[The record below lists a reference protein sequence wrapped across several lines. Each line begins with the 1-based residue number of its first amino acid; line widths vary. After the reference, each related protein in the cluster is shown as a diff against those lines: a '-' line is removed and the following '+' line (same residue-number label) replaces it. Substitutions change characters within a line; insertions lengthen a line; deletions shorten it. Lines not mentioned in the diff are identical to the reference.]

1 MTDLFTEPASG
12 PTTGAPASDP
22 GAGGRPDRQASARI
36 VLEGHIID
44 SLLLAKV
51 LDLVLG
57 SGGDYELL
65 DVAIG
70 KTSRDPSRAEIEIRA
85 SSETELAAL
94 LSRLHEH
101 GAAPVVENDAALAPA
116 PADGVLPEDFYSTT
130 NLPTFVRVR
139 GSWIP
144 VDRPEMD
151 CAIVVFDEAIGRDD
165 TAGASDAPTDAGRA
179 RAVVTPMHRVR
190 AGDRVVVGRAGVRV
204 EAARRNEGRSAFEF
218 MNSDVSSEKP
228 KRLVVARVADRI
240 RRAHASPPPSG
251 GRVVVVAGP
260 AVVHT
265 GAAPELARLVRHG
278 HVDVLLAGNG
288 FATHDIESNL
298 FGTSLGVA
306 LGEGGRVEHGHANH
320 LRAINT
326 IRRAGSIAR
335 AVETGV
341 LRSGVMYECVV
352 HQVPF
357 LLAGSLRDDGPLPD
371 VVTDTVVAADRMR
384 ELVSGARVAVMLA
397 STLHAIATG
406 NVLPAD
412 VETFCVDINPAVVTK
427 LTDRG
432 SHQATG
438 IVTDTGLFLRALADE
453 LIGTE
458 ADR

>member
-1 MTDLFTEPASG
+1 
-12 PTTGAPASDP
+12 
-22 GAGGRPDRQASARI
+22 
-36 VLEGHIID
+36 
-44 SLLLAKV
+44 
-51 LDLVLG
+51 
-57 SGGDYELL
+57 
-65 DVAIG
+65 
-70 KTSRDPSRAEIEIRA
+70 
-85 SSETELAAL
+85 
-94 LSRLHEH
+94 
-101 GAAPVVENDAALAPA
+101 
-116 PADGVLPEDFYSTT
+116 
-130 NLPTFVRVR
+130 
-139 GSWIP
+139 
-144 VDRPEMD
+144 
-151 CAIVVFDEAIGRDD
+151 
-165 TAGASDAPTDAGRA
+165 
-179 RAVVTPMHRVR
+179 
-190 AGDRVVVGRAGVRV
+190 VRV

-306 LGEGGRVEHGHANH
+306 LGEGSRVEHGHANH

>member
-12 PTTGAPASDP
+12 PTTGPPAGGP
-22 GAGGRPDRQASARI
+22 GAGGRRDRHASARI

-70 KTSRDPSRAEIEIRA
+70 KTSRDPSRAEIEIHA
-85 SSETELAAL
+85 SSEGELAAL
-94 LSRLHEH
+94 LARLHEH
-101 GAAPVVENDAALAPA
+101 GAAPVAESDATLAPA
-116 PADGVLPEDFYSTT
+116 PADGVLPDDFYSTT

-151 CAIVVFDEAIGRDD
+151 CAVVVDEAVRGGDP
-165 TAGASDAPTDAGRA
+165 AGASAPPTGAGRA
-179 RAVVTPMHRVR
+179 RAVVTPMHRVH
-190 AGDRVVVGRAGVRV
+190 AGDRVVVGREGVRV
-204 EAARRNEGRSAFEF
+204 EAARRNGGRSAFEF

-228 KRLVVARVADRI
+228 KHLVVARVADRI
-240 RRAHASPPPSG
+240 RQAHASPPPSG

-306 LGEGGRVEHGHANH
+306 LGEGNRVEHGHANH

-352 HQVPF
+352 RRVPF

-453 LIGTE
+453 LIDTE